1 MPATSLETARNFDP
15 IQSRLVRKALKS
27 REKEET
33 KKRKRS
39 LEVKRLQALM
49 PSLREAFIELTN
61 VSIRAIHDIEGGRY
75 VPTADY
81 NFGYSIP
88 IEDQEPVEV
97 ELLVRAVNEPSGPSV
112 QQISYFS
119 FGSSDSPERL
129 TTLDGKLPVLRHK
142 YRRASLGYE
151 FARRPAKA
159 NHIEEHRD
167 LARLLTLG
175 VAKGL
180 VHVTRK

>member
-27 REKEET
+27 REREEA

-39 LEVKRLQALM
+39 LEVERLQALM

-61 VSIRAIHDIEGGRY
+61 VSIRAVHNIEGGRY
-75 VPTADY
+75 VPTTDHD
-81 NFGYSIP
+81 FGYSIP

-97 ELLVRAVNEPSGPSV
+97 ELLVKAINEPSGPSV

-129 TTLDGKLPVLRHK
+129 TTLGGKPVLRHK
-142 YRRASLGYE
+142 YRRGSLGYE
-151 FARRPAKA
+151 FAMRPAKA

-180 VHVTRK
+180 VSVMRK